1 MEVRNRIPILDIH
14 VVADS
19 NMACIREL
27 EAYRRGR
34 ARRRSRIGDSS
45 PDVVVVAM
53 RSAGRAREALT
64 RLEDRKRGIPVV
76 TVVGDDPAWDELGGT
91 VHIHRDDDLFTAINQ
106 VVITNKL
113 PN

>member
-1 MEVRNRIPILDIH
+1 MEIRNHIPKLDIQ

-19 NMACIREL
+19 NMACIRDL
-27 EAYRRGR
+27 EGYRRGR
-34 ARRRSRIGDSS
+34 ARRQSRGRATT
-45 PDVVVVAM
+45 PDVVVIAM
-53 RSAGRAREALT
+53 RSAVRAREALDELAANQT
-64 RLEDRKRGIPVV
+64 TVPIV

-106 VVITNKL
+106 VFITNQL